1 MQDEPMTQDTALTPQ
16 TADPTDMWK
25 MATAVAKADII
36 PAQFRNNTANV
47 FVAMDMANRLG
58 VGMMEVMQNT
68 FVVHGTPGF
77 SAKYVIGMC
86 NQRGPFKG
94 PIHFDYTADKTNPS
108 VTAWAIVRETEQ
120 RVEFTVDIAMAKAEG
135 WTKNPKYKT
144 MTQAMLSYRSGV
156 LLVRLYAP
164 ETMLGLQT
172 KEELQDV
179 AASGA
184 QQRSAVDMEFVVRD
198 SAAPAIEAPVDPDNA
213 PDDLSYKPADAAI
226 ETLARYGEE
235 A

>member
-1 MQDEPMTQDTALTPQ
+1 
-16 TADPTDMWK
+16 MWK

-58 VGMMEVMQNT
+58 TGVMEVMQNT

-94 PIHFDYTADKTNPS
+94 PIHYDYTADKANPS

-120 RVEFTVDIAMAKAEG
+120 RVEFTVDLAMAKAEG

-144 MTQAMLSYRSGV
+144 MPQAMLSYRSGV

-172 KEELQDV
+172 TEELQDV
-179 AASGA
+179 AAS

-198 SAAPAIEAPVDPDNA
+198 AEAPAIEAPVDPPNYPA
-213 PDDLSYKPADAAI
+213 DLKYKPAKPADDDI
-226 ETLARYGEE
+226 DDSHSTLYGDED
-235 A
+235 